1 MALHP
6 SMSDDVFR
14 FFERGSWVY
23 PQPVAMSCGR
33 ITRTRSPESLLDA
46 VLKGGEI
53 LARYLATVSLASF
66 SARTDPTASLLIS
79 SELSGPLSFGTF
91 LTIVQQAAKHDSI
104 HPAKPYLQAGF
115 PQKKKAG
122 QAQSVVPTNTDE
134 ALVALLELRNSLGHD
149 LASVT
154 KARAISILAD
164 EVPHDALVAAINGVE
179 SLLQLPL
186 FVVEQQQY
194 TRGKLLG
201 QRLLLM
207 GEASDPSPENIE
219 LAAPLHWD
227 GEPYVAVGNDALLLS
242 PMLVWRISPASANYR
257 LFVFDTIQERSV
269 KYKAV
274 EVSVYEAN
282 DSESGDLHTLLS
294 GAIRPLESASLANG
308 SSLCAEWNERR
319 KCLEQAK
326 QQLEGRIPWEL
337 LSDETLAWYASKL
350 PTAHEGSRIA
360 IQSELLDGRDHLSK
374 SEVNQLIL
382 LFGKKESVLRVLGRE
397 LLDLRAVKTPDV
409 RWDERVESHANLIE
423 CLRMSVEFFSRHI
436 GVGGATLEGLKATSG
451 SADYLAMREALVNL
465 FIHQDYC
472 DQSAAAQ
479 IEIAAEK
486 AVCFNPGRSLVK
498 QRALIEGGKSQARNP
513 LVARALRLI
522 GFAELAGSGLRQ
534 LQNVWRTQRR
544 RPPQMESNQ
553 SANTFTLTLDW
564 RVIPDNYN
572 SFWHDRLGVKLSQP
586 EATILNLSVDGVT
599 AEEAASATGL
609 PVDSAQ
615 EAIDTLVRQALV
627 EEKKSRFVIKDH
639 LRALIQQGSASK

>member
-1 MALHP
+1 MTLHP
-6 SMSDDVFR
+6 NMTDETFR
-14 FFERGSWVY
+14 FFERGSWIY

-33 ITRTRSPESLLDA
+33 VIRTRSPESFLDT

-53 LARYLATVSLASF
+53 LTRYLATVALASF
-66 SARTDPTASLLIS
+66 SARSDSAASLPIS
-79 SELSGPLSFGTF
+79 SGLAGPLSFGTF
-91 LTIVQQAAKHDSI
+91 LTIVQQAAKHDSA
-104 HPAKPYLQAGF
+104 HPIKPYLQAGF
-115 PQKKKAG
+115 PKKKSG
-122 QAQSVVPTNTDE
+122 SPQGKVPATTDE

-149 LASVT
+149 LASIT
-154 KARAISILAD
+154 KARAISILND
-164 EVPHDALVAAINGVE
+164 EVPHEALTAAISGVE

-186 FVVEQQQY
+186 FVIEQQQF

-207 GEASDPSPENIE
+207 GEASDPPPENIE

-227 GEPYVAVGNDALLLS
+227 GEPYIAIANDALLLA

-274 EVSVYEAN
+274 EVSAYEAN
-282 DSESGDLHTLLS
+282 DCEFGALHTILS
-294 GAIRPLESASLANG
+294 GAMRPLESASLANG
-308 SSLCAEWNERR
+308 SSLCAEWTERR
-319 KCLEQAK
+319 RALEQAK
-326 QQLEGRIPWEL
+326 QQLEGQIPWEL
-337 LSDETLAWYASKL
+337 LSDDTLAWYASKL
-350 PTAHEGSRIA
+350 PPSQEDKKAV
-360 IQSELLDGRDHLSK
+360 IQCHLLDGRDHLTK
-374 SEVNQLIL
+374 SEVNQLVL
-382 LFGKKESVLRVLGRE
+382 LFGTKESVARVLGRE

-409 RWDERVESHANLIE
+409 RWDERVESHANVIE

-436 GVGGATLEGLKATSG
+436 GVGGATLDGLKATSG

-465 FIHQDYC
+465 FIHQDYG

-479 IEIAAEK
+479 IEIARER
-486 AVCFNPGRSLVK
+486 AVCFNPGKSLVK

-572 SFWHDRLGVKLSQP
+572 SFWQDRLGVKLSQS
-586 EATILNLSVDGVT
+586 EATILNLSVDGLST
-599 AEEAASATGL
+599 EEAASATGL

-615 EAIDTLVRQALV
+615 EAVGTLVRQALV
-627 EEKKSRFVIKDH
+627 EEIKGRFVIKDH
-639 LRALIQQGSASK
+639 LRAMIQQASTAK